1 MKLRRANPVSGALMG
16 LRSAYPRGG
25 APRRGGVRSLECI
38 IGAPEGIEELPSRAE
53 ERREGGSR
61 VQNGIEER

>member
-1 MKLRRANPVSGALMG
+1 MKLRRANPGSGALMG

-25 APRRGGVRSLECI
+25 APKGGGVKSVECT

-53 ERREGGSR
+53 ERG
-61 VQNGIEER
+61 